1 MKKFFSVTLVL
12 LMVTGL
18 IAGCVGGS
26 NADDSGEK
34 KITVFMT
41 VGEEPLKQLL
51 REIGKEFEKKYHTQ
65 VEFQFPGNDYENI
78 LKVKMAANDLPDVFD
93 THGWAKIRYGKYLAD
108 LRGEPWASK
117 LTDTIRPVLTDEN
130 GKVYALPLNEAKDG
144 IAYNADL
151 LKQYGIALPQTFDQ
165 LMAAADQIKK
175 KSKGQV
181 MPFFFSG
188 VEYSS
193 LAQFFDQFATP
204 LLISPKKNEAQA
216 LLNNRFNWSKWTFLP
231 QKFLE
236 MYQKGYINKDVL
248 TARSTDLPQL
258 FAQGKLAFVVQ
269 GPSFL
274 EQAKQ
279 INPKLNA
286 GYMPVPAIVP
296 GDQPSFSGGE
306 RYTLGAWKDSK
317 HLKEAKQFIA
327 FVAQPENLKK
337 IAETSKLPPGIKGIE
352 ADLGDLTPYY
362 QKYSNT
368 RVFPY
373 FDRVY
378 LPNGM
383 WDVMG
388 TLSQELLA
396 GSITPQQYTQ
406 RMKEEYDRLRNQ
418 AR

>member
-1 MKKFFSVTLVL
+1 MKKFLSVTMML
-12 LMVTGL
+12 LLVTGW
-18 IAGCVGGS
+18 IAGCSGGS
-26 NADDSGEK
+26 NAGDSAEK
-34 KITVFMT
+34 KITVYMT
-41 VGEEPLKQLL
+41 VGEEPVKQAM
-51 REIGKEFEKKYHTQ
+51 REIGKEFEKKYKTK

-93 THGWAKIRYGKYLAD
+93 THGWAKIRYGKFLAD
-108 LRGEPWASK
+108 LRQEPWASK
-117 LTDTIRPVLTDEN
+117 MTDTIKPVLTDEQ

-144 IAYNADL
+144 ITYNADL
-151 LKQYGIALPQTFDQ
+151 LKQYGIEPPQTVDQ
-165 LMAAADQIKK
+165 LMAAAEQIKK
-175 KSKGQV
+175 KSNGQV
-181 MPFFFSG
+181 TPFFFAGSETG
-188 VEYSS
+188 S

-204 LLISPKKNEAQA
+204 LLISPQKNEAQA
-216 LLNNRFNWSKWTFLP
+216 LLNNQFDWNKWTYLP
-231 QKFLE
+231 KKFLE
-236 MYQKGYINKDVL
+236 MHKKGYMNKDVL
-248 TARSTDLPQL
+248 TARGTDLPQW
-258 FAQGKLAFVVQ
+258 FAQGKVAFNVG
-269 GPSFL
+269 GPSFV
-274 EQAKQ
+274 EQVKQ
-279 INPKLNA
+279 INPNINV

-337 IAETSKLPPGIKGIE
+337 IAEASKLPPGIKDIT
-352 ADLGDLTPYY
+352 ADLGVLTPYFE
-362 QKYSNT
+362 KYADT

-396 GSITPQQYTQ
+396 GSITPEQYSQ
-406 RMKEEYDRLRNQ
+406 KMKEEFVRLRNQ